1 MGCLLLLNPYLWN
14 ANGGYIGRAVESNGA
29 FYDTGREVWDLL
41 EQTGIEHWEVNEAY
55 LQVYHER
62 GFSFEFSSQDMKAED
77 WKKEIEAIQALQRGN
92 VSAALDAA
100 NRTPKKGLTYRLQE
114 VQWLFKNGY
123 RFDEIGDK
131 LIFYIP

>member
-1 MGCLLLLNPYLWN
+1 M
-14 ANGGYIGRAVESNGA
+14 ESNGA

-62 GFSFEFSSQDMKAED
+62 GFSFEFSSRDIDAED
-77 WKKEIEAIQALQRGN
+77 WKDEVKAIVALRKGN
-92 VSAALDAA
+92 LSAALDAVD
-100 NRTPKKGLTYRLQE
+100 RTPDEGLTYRLQE

-123 RFDEIGDK
+123 KFDEVGDN
-131 LIFYIP
+131 LIFSRK